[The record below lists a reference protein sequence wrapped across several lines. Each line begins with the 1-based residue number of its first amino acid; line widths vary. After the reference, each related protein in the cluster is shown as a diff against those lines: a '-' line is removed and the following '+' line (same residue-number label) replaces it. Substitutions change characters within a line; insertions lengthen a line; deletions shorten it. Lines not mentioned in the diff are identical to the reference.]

1 MKTAESIM
9 EELQSVVRNTGVF
22 IQDAAK
28 SFSVDD
34 VELKG
39 RNDLVSYVDKQAETM
54 LVAGCR
60 EILPGSGFITEEET
74 AERKMEEYTWI
85 IDPLDG
91 TTNFV
96 HGLPVYAISIALLHK
111 DDLLLGIVYEL
122 NRDEL
127 FHAIRNQGSYC
138 NGKGISVSK
147 ISTLSHSLLATG
159 FPYYDFGKMEIYLSL
174 LNDFMQSSH
183 GLRRLGSAAVDL
195 AYVACGRFQGFFE
208 YNLNSWDVAAG
219 ALLVREAGGEL
230 CDFSGGD
237 KYLFGREII
246 AAPAPILSEM
256 QKTIAK
262 RWTSEN

>member
-9 EELQSVVRNTGVF
+9 EELQSVVRETGLF
-22 IQDAAK
+22 IQEAAK
-28 SFSVDD
+28 SFNVDD

-39 RNDLVSYVDKQAETM
+39 RNDLVSYVDKTAETK

-60 EILPGSGFITEEET
+60 EILPESGFITEEET
-74 AERKMEEYTWI
+74 AEQQVREYTWI

-96 HGLPVYAISIALLHK
+96 HGLPVYAISIALLH
-111 DDLLLGIVYEL
+111 DGDLLLGIVYEL

-127 FHAIRNQGSYC
+127 FHAIRGQGSYC
-138 NGKGISVSK
+138 NGKSIHVSK
-147 ISTLSHSLLATG
+147 ISSLSQSLLATG
-159 FPYYDFGKMEIYLSL
+159 FPYYDFGKMDSYLTV
-174 LNDFMQSSH
+174 LNDFMQTSH

-195 AYVACGRFQGFFE
+195 AYVACGRVEGFFE

-219 ALLVREAGGEL
+219 ALLVQEAGGTL

-237 KYLFGREII
+237 EYLFGREII
-246 AAPAPILSEM
+246 AAPESILNDM
-256 QKTIAK
+256 QLTIAK
-262 RWTSEN
+262 RWKGKN

>member
-1 MKTAESIM
+1 MNTPESIM
-9 EELQSVVRNTGVF
+9 EELQSVVRDTGIF
-22 IQDAAK
+22 IQEAAK
-28 SFSVDD
+28 SFNVDD

-39 RNDLVSYVDKQAETM
+39 RNDLVSYVDKKAETI

-60 EILPGSGFITEEET
+60 EILPDSGFITEEET
-74 AERKMEEYTWI
+74 AERQVREYTWI

-96 HGLPVYAISIALLHK
+96 HGVPVYAISIALLHEGE
-111 DDLLLGIVYEL
+111 LLLGIVYEL

-127 FHAIRNQGSYC
+127 FYAIRGHGSYC
-138 NGKGISVSK
+138 NGKTIRVSK
-147 ISTLSHSLLATG
+147 IRSLSQSLLATG
-159 FPYYDFGKMEIYLSL
+159 FPYYDFGKMDNYLTV

-195 AYVACGRFQGFFE
+195 AYVACGRVEGFFE

-219 ALLVREAGGEL
+219 ALLVKEAGGAL

-237 KYLFGREII
+237 DYLFGREII
-246 AAPAPILSEM
+246 AAPLPILKEM
-256 QKTIAK
+256 QMTIAK
-262 RWTSEN
+262 HWKDKN